1 MRENYGTPPP
11 LITDDIDF
19 DALHPRFSR
28 VRAYLETKTAG
39 KRMAARH
46 DIDPIEVPD
55 VLAFINLIDVSWSE
69 PEVPRFRFRLLGT
82 RQIRYAGGDFTGKW
96 VEETLSGSSASAA
109 IAAMRRVAVERR
121 PIFGRFAMPV
131 DGREF
136 VTTERLMFPLSPD
149 DETVNMLL
157 SVHNYP
163 E

>member
-1 MRENYGTPPP
+1 MKETFDTSPPF
-11 LITDDIDF
+11 ITHDIDF

-28 VRAYLETKTAG
+28 VRTYLETKTAG
-39 KRMAARH
+39 KRMAARD
-46 DIDPIEVPD
+46 DIDPVEMPD

-69 PEVPRFRFRLLGT
+69 PEPPRFKFRLLGK
-82 RQIRYAGGDFTGKW
+82 RQIRYAGGDFTGKR
-96 VEETLSGSSASAA
+96 VEEALSGSSASAA
-109 IAAMRRVAVERR
+109 IAAMRRVAIERR
-121 PIFGRFAMPV
+121 PFFGRFAMPV

-157 SVHNYP
+157 SIHNYP